1 MIKLCNPMINCV
13 TPCAMLYFFA
23 HRAPQFIIRLCTRLY
38 ILQVTKLGYTHT
50 VGSIKNCSFQMEI
63 GSRTTLT
70 YSMGENMCTLGLC
83 IHTTKRK
90 LPLAFNSSLQDPQ
103 QIGGTRTWLK
113 EPGAFIDIYQGNK
126 RIWKKQGIYKT

>member
-1 MIKLCNPMINCV
+1 MINCV

-23 HRAPQFIIRLCTRLY
+23 HRAPQFIIRLCTRLH

-83 IHTTKRK
+83 IHTMKRK
-90 LPLAFNSSLQDPQ
+90 LPLAFNSSLQDPRQ
-103 QIGGTRTWLK
+103 VDTRTWQK
-113 EPGAFIDIYQGNK
+113 ELVAYIGISDQCTMEAK
-126 RIWKKQGIYKT
+126 RFFSNIILGLV